1 MKTHDIISAFISDL
15 AGNDVKFSYCGPDV
29 LIAEY
34 QSGFDLYDIDPDSL
48 ERVVKSVNTAFSDAG
63 QIVIRF
69 NSFGEL
75 TPILKINYTLSDE
88 EKGDKTLLEQSI
100 KNLNSKAYST
110 LGKIRKFEK
119 IDSLWNGEY

>member
-1 MKTHDIISAFISDL
+1 MKTHDIVSAFISDL
-15 AGNDVKFSYCGPDV
+15 GGNDVKFSYCGPDV

-100 KNLNSKAYST
+100 KNLNSKAYSI

>member
-1 MKTHDIISAFISDL
+1 MKTHDIVSAFISDL

-100 KNLNSKAYST
+100 KNLNSKAYSI

>member
-1 MKTHDIISAFISDL
+1 MKTHDIVSAFISDL

-48 ERVVKSVNTAFSDAG
+48 EHVVKSVNTAFSDAG

>member
-1 MKTHDIISAFISDL
+1 MKTHDIVSAFISDL

-48 ERVVKSVNTAFSDAG
+48 ERVVKSVNTDFSDTG
-63 QIVIRF
+63 QLVIRF

-100 KNLNSKAYST
+100 KNLNSKAYSI

-119 IDSLWNGEY
+119 IDPLWNGEY

>member
-1 MKTHDIISAFISDL
+1 M
-15 AGNDVKFSYCGPDV
+15 
-29 LIAEY
+29 
-34 QSGFDLYDIDPDSL
+34 
-48 ERVVKSVNTAFSDAG
+48 
-63 QIVIRF
+63 IRF

-100 KNLNSKAYST
+100 KNLNSKAYSI

>member
-1 MKTHDIISAFISDL
+1 MKTHDIVSAFISDL